1 MLTLFVYLLLGAGAG
16 LLAGLFGIGGGL
28 VIVPVLVLT
37 FTALGFPAEVLVHL
51 AVGTSLATI
60 IPTSLSSTWSH
71 HQKGGVNWY
80 WFKLMAPGI
89 LLGALLGAWT
99 ASLLSGAALQQV
111 IGVFVLLVA
120 LKMALNLNPPPG
132 AAHLPAPAMTAAGG
146 VLGWAS
152 AIFGIG
158 GGTLSVPFL
167 TWCRA
172 AMHQAIGTS
181 AALGLPIAVFGAL
194 GNLWAGW
201 GQAQLP
207 QGATGF
213 IYWPAFVGIVLMS
226 VPFARLGAKLA
237 HRLPAKLLKKLF
249 ALLLLIVG
257 LRFLLA

>member
-1 MLTLFVYLLLGAGAG
+1 
-16 LLAGLFGIGGGL
+16 
-28 VIVPVLVLT
+28 
-37 FTALGFPAEVLVHL
+37 
-51 AVGTSLATI
+51 
-60 IPTSLSSTWSH
+60 
-71 HQKGGVNWY
+71 
-80 WFKLMAPGI
+80 
-89 LLGALLGAWT
+89 
-99 ASLLSGAALQQV
+99 
-111 IGVFVLLVA
+111 
-120 LKMALNLNPPPG
+120 
-132 AAHLPAPAMTAAGG
+132 
-146 VLGWAS
+146 
-152 AIFGIG
+152 
-158 GGTLSVPFL
+158 
-167 TWCRA
+167 
-172 AMHQAIGTS
+172 MHQAIGTS